1 MFENYLIGLKSDE
14 EAWKERKKVASIS
27 RSFPVLFS
35 IGRHIC
41 VSFFGFHLRGIRIRF
56 RFRFRNSLGG
66 TRICDTRV

>member
-1 MFENYLIGLKSDE
+1 MKKHGRR
-14 EAWKERKKVASIS
+14 ERKNRSIS

-41 VSFFGFHLRGIRIRF
+41 VSFFGFHFSGIRI

-66 TRICDTRV
+66 TRICDTRVCVCVRESFEMK